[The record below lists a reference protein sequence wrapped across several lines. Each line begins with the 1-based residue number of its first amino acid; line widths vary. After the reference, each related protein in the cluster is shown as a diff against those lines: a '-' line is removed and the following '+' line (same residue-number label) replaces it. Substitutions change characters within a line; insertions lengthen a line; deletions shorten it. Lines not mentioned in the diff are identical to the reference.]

1 MQLEQTLEMYQP
13 RQIERTEERQRVYTI
28 VDLEYLSE
36 SALYSDG
43 KNFVKKD
50 GTIETVLPK
59 FIGNDSV
66 KVYINPLTGRV
77 DAGYQKAGESH
88 RDFSGSGRMVNLDR
102 GSRS

>member
-1 MQLEQTLEMYQP
+1 
-13 RQIERTEERQRVYTI
+13 
-28 VDLEYLSE
+28 
-36 SALYSDG
+36 LYSDG

-59 FIGNDSV
+59 FIDLDTV
-66 KVYINPLTGRV
+66 KTYINPLTGKV

-88 RDFSGSGRMVNLDR
+88 SAYSNSGRMVNLDR

>member
-1 MQLEQTLEMYQP
+1 MQLEQMMYQP
-13 RQIERTEERQRVYTI
+13 MQMQRTESQRDRIYNI
-28 VDLEYLSE
+28 VDLESLSA

-59 FIGNDSV
+59 FVGNDSV
-66 KVYINPLTGRV
+66 KVYINPLTGKV
-77 DAGYQKAGESH
+77 DAGYQKSRESH
-88 RDFSGSGRMVNLDR
+88 RDYSNSGRMVNLDR